1 VQCTEGPGD
10 QVSAVYCGSRRSREG
25 TLGPGDPESEL
36 LFQETQEGSS
46 GSRRPSK
53 CSVLRVQE
61 TK

>member
-1 VQCTEGPGD
+1 VNC
-10 QVSAVYCGSRRSREG
+10 CSRRPRKG
-25 TLGPGDPESEL
+25 PLGPGDPESEL
-36 LFQETQEGSS
+36 LFQETQEGSP